1 MVNVTLTT
9 SRDRRG
15 AAKAAA
21 DAASPRTDADD
32 ILDEFTFWMIQGR
45 RAMASN
51 WCQQDLSLS
60 YVHALALLQAEGP
73 LSMSRLADRMG
84 VSLPNAT
91 GIIGRMEERGLVER
105 EHDERDRR
113 VVHAR
118 LTDKGLGAMEEADQ
132 ARRQRLGRI
141 IDALTPEQRGRC
153 LQSLRELRGA
163 AERVATTPAD

>member
-9 SRDRRG
+9 SRRRKGAPRAG
-15 AAKAAA
+15 AATQ
-21 DAASPRTDADD
+21 RTDVDD

-45 RAMASN
+45 RAMASH

-113 VVHAR
+113 VVHVR
-118 LTDKGLGAMEEADQ
+118 LTEKGLGAMEEADQ

-141 IDALTPEQRGRC
+141 VDVLTPDQRARC
-153 LQSLRELRGA
+153 LQSLRELRDA
-163 AERVATTPAD
+163 AERVAVLPTD

>member
-1 MVNVTLTT
+1 VPLTS
-9 SRDRRG
+9 SRHLGGVPKADAGG
-15 AAKAAA
+15 AA
-21 DAASPRTDADD
+21 SSTDVED
-32 ILDEFTFWMIQGR
+32 ILDEFTFWVNQGR
-45 RAMASN
+45 RAMASH

-73 LSMSRLADRMG
+73 LTMSRLAERMG

-105 EHDERDRR
+105 QHDEQDRR
-113 VVHAR
+113 VVHAL
-118 LTDKGLGAMEEADQ
+118 LTEKGLEAMEEADQ

-141 IDALTPEQRGRC
+141 IDALTPAQRRRC

-163 AERVATTPAD
+163 AERVAASPD